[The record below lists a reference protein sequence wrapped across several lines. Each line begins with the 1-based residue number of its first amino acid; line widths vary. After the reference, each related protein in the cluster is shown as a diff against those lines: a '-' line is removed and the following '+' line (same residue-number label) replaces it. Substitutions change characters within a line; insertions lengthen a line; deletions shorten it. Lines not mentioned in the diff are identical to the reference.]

1 MSRQDKRV
9 DVVLAVELHRSCD
22 WSNLR
27 GGLGYGKYVNGCRAC
42 GCVKWLCDLAQ
53 MWGVLVP
60 AKGEEKRPI
69 SDPFSNGM
77 YGTNVR
83 FLRYVERTRPN
94 QTLTPTRPLPISD
107 YRLYR
112 LSTMAIILIFAC
124 GASERNS
131 TQHHHNT
138 STLNQHECCKRRR
151 LSHLPGTNA
160 RTDLAGNRTT
170 SRHMLRKNDL
180 RTLQLHHAK
189 ASNSTHRRCQASFRQ
204 SESWRVATTIEVP
217 GRKLEMSNV

>member
-1 MSRQDKRV
+1 VGWLVRRQGLGLQSDSYISRTMSRQDKRV

-107 YRLYR
+107 YRL
-112 LSTMAIILIFAC
+112 STI
-124 GASERNS
+124 
-131 TQHHHNT
+131 
-138 STLNQHECCKRRR
+138 
-151 LSHLPGTNA
+151 
-160 RTDLAGNRTT
+160 DY
-170 SRHMLRKNDL
+170 LRWP
-180 RTLQLHHAK
+180 
-189 ASNSTHRRCQASFRQ
+189 SY
-204 SESWRVATTIEVP
+204 
-217 GRKLEMSNV
+217 